1 MKLSGR
7 LLFENTR
14 KNFKLNLVVV
24 VVLVIESK
32 GLYFLSSLLLQW
44 NSVNT
49 DTKGHALVCV
59 LSGCSVESGHS
70 GKKKS
75 RTLFQL
81 S

>member
-14 KNFKLNLVVV
+14 KNFKLNLVVVDV

-49 DTKGHALVCV
+49 DTKGTC
-59 LSGCSVESGHS
+59 LSV
-70 GKKKS
+70 
-75 RTLFQL
+75 RIIWVFR
-81 S
+81 

>member
-32 GLYFLSSLLLQW
+32 CLYFLSSLLLQW
-44 NSVNT
+44 NSVDT

-59 LSGCSVESGHS
+59 LCGCSV
-70 GKKKS
+70 
-75 RTLFQL
+75 
-81 S
+81 

>member
-1 MKLSGR
+1 MKLAGR

-14 KNFKLNLVVV
+14 KKFKLNLVVV

-32 GLYFLSSLLLQW
+32 GLYFLSSLLLQG

-59 LSGCSVESGHS
+59 LPGCSV
-70 GKKKS
+70 
-75 RTLFQL
+75 
-81 S
+81 

>member
-1 MKLSGR
+1 MKLAGR

-14 KNFKLNLVVV
+14 KKFKLNLVVV

-32 GLYFLSSLLLQW
+32 GLYFLSSLLLEG

-59 LSGCSVESGHS
+59 LSGCAV
-70 GKKKS
+70 
-75 RTLFQL
+75 
-81 S
+81 

>member
-14 KNFKLNLVVV
+14 KKFNLNLVVV

-32 GLYFLSSLLLQW
+32 GLYFLSSLLLRW

-59 LSGCSVESGHS
+59 LSWCSE
-70 GKKKS
+70 
-75 RTLFQL
+75 
-81 S
+81 